1 MFISEFWR
9 WIMYRT
15 DPGQKENKHIYGNVI
30 LFLQMHAIYF
40 LVVSHS
46 YFFQFWCSTT
56 SKDFTAWAEH
66 RLPLLSLWQIIWIHR
81 QVYNASHNKSSLT
94 VICQD
99 TTISCHGYLVPKHW
113 AVMISISLIPKEISL
128 QYVLEWVCIY
138 IVCRESNVCAWVC
151 WTRCVPR

>member
-1 MFISEFWR
+1 MSFEGGLCIEQIQARKRISIFMEMSYYSFR
-9 WIMYRT
+9 CMQYI
-15 DPGQKENKHIYGNVI
+15 
-30 LFLQMHAIYF
+30 F

-66 RLPLLSLWQIIWIHR
+66 RLTLLSLWQIIWIHR

-99 TTISCHGYLVPKHW
+99 TRISCHGYLVPKHW